1 MMHHDTC
8 NRSDVRSLAR
18 CCIAGLMH
26 GHAIYLLQLL
36 LAGSMHS
43 SASLLTL
50 VLSLEMMIV
59 VDSWWMNK
67 RTSLSVTYSS
77 GGRGSN
83 SPLCSSSSSSSSI
96 STSPSNKQSTS
107 TQQQQHASSSGI
119 LLSTTLLLFLLFYC
133 TKIYVDVVDSSA
145 STSSQVTSLSGAN
158 AHQRIAMLTIYASPP
173 PPSPTTT
180 TDTTTSGM
188 GSSGSIKD
196 VDEKTPGTVYG
207 YEKAKL
213 LQKICLEN
221 KRMYAEL
228 HGLHLIVGTPSSLVE
243 AFAPRLL
250 KIRWILQLL
259 HRQGCWKW
267 ALLLEVEK
275 GLYLWV
281 GVETFQCFLPLQFYS
296 HLL

>member
-1 MMHHDTC
+1 
-8 NRSDVRSLAR
+8 
-18 CCIAGLMH
+18 
-26 GHAIYLLQLL
+26 
-36 LAGSMHS
+36 
-43 SASLLTL
+43 
-50 VLSLEMMIV
+50 
-59 VDSWWMNK
+59 
-67 RTSLSVTYSS
+67 
-77 GGRGSN
+77 
-83 SPLCSSSSSSSSI
+83 
-96 STSPSNKQSTS
+96 
-107 TQQQQHASSSGI
+107 
-119 LLSTTLLLFLLFYC
+119 
-133 TKIYVDVVDSSA
+133 
-145 STSSQVTSLSGAN
+145 
-158 AHQRIAMLTIYASPP
+158 MLTIYASPP

-259 HRQGCWKW
+259 NEGYDRVFYIDLDTLILDASVDITVDINSMRTPLAISMDFNQYRTRGGIGGRKHQKRGITHMLIHIHIHACTHTYIYTYTHEIDKDHARDILDMKRFNTGVMILQNNE
-267 ALLLEVEK
+267 LLKVSMHMQMYTRMQK
-275 GLYLWV
+275 YM
-281 GVETFQCFLPLQFYS
+281 CS
-296 HLL
+296 